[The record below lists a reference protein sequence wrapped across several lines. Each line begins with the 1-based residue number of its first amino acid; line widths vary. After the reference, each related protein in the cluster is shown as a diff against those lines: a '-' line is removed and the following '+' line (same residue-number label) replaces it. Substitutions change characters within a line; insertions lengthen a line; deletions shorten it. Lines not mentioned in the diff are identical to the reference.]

1 MKWWL
6 VLTIKHSG
14 ISSNPHFLKRK
25 EASHDQVS
33 WPWQK
38 AWGRKL
44 LLVGKT
50 RESSEKQLFK
60 IIYMIGPN
68 MTLGNS
74 RANWILTFLIQVP
87 ILLFFF
93 NEKNYLFIYLFLA
106 ALEPFVAV
114 QGLSPA
120 VASRV
125 YSLVAVWELLVVVFS
140 LVAEHRLSNTG
151 LVVVGHG
158 LSCFT
163 ACGIFLDQRSNRC
176 PLRCNC

>member
-14 ISSNPHFLKRK
+14 TSSSPHFLRRK

-60 IIYMIGPN
+60 VIYTIGPN
-68 MTLGNS
+68 VTLGYTEPTGFS
-74 RANWILTFLIQVP
+74 LFSLRSLYFFF
-87 ILLFFF
+87 FFF
-93 NEKNYLFIYLFLA
+93 NEKNYLFIYFWLHWA
-106 ALEPFVAV
+106 FVAA

-120 VASRV
+120 AASRV
-125 YSLVAVWELLVVVFS
+125 YSLVVVWELLVVVSS

-151 LVVVGHG
+151 LAVVGHG
-158 LSCFT
+158 LSCFM
-163 ACGIFLDQRSNRC
+163 ACGIFLDQGSNQC
-176 PLRCNC
+176 SLRCNC